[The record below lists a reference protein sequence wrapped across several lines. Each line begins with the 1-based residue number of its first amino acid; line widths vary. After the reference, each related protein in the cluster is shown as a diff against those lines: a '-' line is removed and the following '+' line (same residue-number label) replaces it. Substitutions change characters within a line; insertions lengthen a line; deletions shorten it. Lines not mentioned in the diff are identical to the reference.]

1 MGPQQGRQPF
11 IDTVQHPLPFRFFLQ
26 FDGFPVGQD
35 FIAVGY
41 FNCPEYMGMTLNQFI
56 RHAVNDILQRKHSLF
71 FRHTGMEYYL
81 HQDIPQFFFH
91 AVGILVIHSFQKLIA
106 FFNQIGTN
114 RVKILFPIPGT
125 PSRFTKHLH
134 HICQRTHIKLRFVF

>member
-1 MGPQQGRQPF
+1 
-11 IDTVQHPLPFRFFLQ
+11 
-26 FDGFPVGQD
+26 
-35 FIAVGY
+35 
-41 FNCPEYMGMTLNQFI
+41 MGMTLNQFI
-56 RHAVNDILQRKHSLF
+56 RHAVNDILQRKHALF

-91 AVGILVIHSFQKLIA
+91 AVSIHVIHSFQKLIA

-114 RVKILFPIPGT
+114 RVKILFPVPGT

-134 HICQRTHIKLRFVF
+134 HIRQRAHIKLRFVF

>member
-41 FNCPEYMGMTLNQFI
+41 FNRPEYMGMTLNQFI

-81 HQDIPQFFFH
+81 HQDIPQFFCH

-134 HICQRTHIKLRFVF
+134 HICQRAHIKLRFVF